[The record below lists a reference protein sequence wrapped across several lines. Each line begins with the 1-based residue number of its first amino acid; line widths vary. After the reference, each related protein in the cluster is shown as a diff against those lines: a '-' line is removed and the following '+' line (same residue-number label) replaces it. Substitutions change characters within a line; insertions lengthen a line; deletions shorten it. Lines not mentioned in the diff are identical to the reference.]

1 MALAFGSKMR
11 IKQGVVT
18 GRTWKACT
26 PCEYAGVIGRVTG
39 GSVEI
44 NIASWSGQ
52 KSSVPSK
59 SRVGRFEVW
68 FNDLSHDQKSR
79 RCGQGKVD
87 PTELNRRRSHLVL
100 FRCGPAGCTFEL
112 RKFPVIEIT
121 GGWRHHID
129 AK

>member
-1 MALAFGSKMR
+1 M
-11 IKQGVVT
+11 
-18 GRTWKACT
+18 
-26 PCEYAGVIGRVTG
+26 
-39 GSVEI
+39 
-44 NIASWSGQ
+44 NIASWRGQ

-121 GGWRHHID
+121 GGWGHHID
-129 AK
+129 AQ